1 MYRLS
6 PAVVRPGISF
16 PDLIRHRVSTG
27 SLHRDP
33 AKYCAELMESMAGGR
48 VARFVVDAP
57 N

>member
-1 MYRLS
+1 MYRMYRLS
-6 PAVVRPGISF
+6 PAVV

-48 VARFVVDAP
+48 VARFVDDAP